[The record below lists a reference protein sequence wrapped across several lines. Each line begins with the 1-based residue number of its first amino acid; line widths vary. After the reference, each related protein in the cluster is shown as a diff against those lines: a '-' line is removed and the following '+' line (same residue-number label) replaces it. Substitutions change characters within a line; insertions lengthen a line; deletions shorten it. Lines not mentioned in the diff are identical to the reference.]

1 MSGCLTGSPCTDD
14 DHVESV
20 HDLIIG
26 VSDGMGPASTR
37 AANPRTQG
45 TIAMAVQT
53 SHHYRSSGGIQSPV
67 DDQLYDLLQALTS
80 KCEAIEAYAKYE
92 EDASGEA
99 KQLFQ
104 ELARDDTKHAERL
117 LETLRSRLNS

>member
-1 MSGCLTGSPCTDD
+1 
-14 DHVESV
+14 
-20 HDLIIG
+20 
-26 VSDGMGPASTR
+26 
-37 AANPRTQG
+37 
-45 TIAMAVQT
+45 MAVQT
-53 SHHYRSSGGIQSPV
+53 SHHYRSAGGIQSPV

-92 EDASGEA
+92 EDAAGDA

-117 LETLRSRLNS
+117 LETLRTRLNQ